1 MKVQLGCGALLAVV
15 TAFCFAFFGY
25 VANIVS
31 LCKCDFE
38 APVKAE
44 VIRSVGV
51 IIPVV
56 GVVTGYIDIE
66 DGKKD
71 EASLSD

>member
-1 MKVQLGCGALLAVV
+1 
-15 TAFCFAFFGY
+15 
-25 VANIVS
+25 VS